1 MLGLWYNVRGGNV
14 CAHCE
19 FMWIH
24 AYLAELSIASSRL
37 LLGGSLTRLG
47 AAVFHLIVSALVQ
60 DELGDAPSQ
69 VSDLFAEMLEWTTVA
84 PISADALDL
93 QQAYM
98 DAGILA
104 PKWADDALHVA
115 MATVTDC
122 GLIVSW
128 NFKHIV
134 HFEKIP
140 QYNAVNARHG
150 YRPLAIYSPLEV
162 LHYGNEEEF

>member
-1 MLGLWYNVRGGNV
+1 MRALRVYVDTCVFGG
-14 CAHCE
+14 AFDSE
-19 FMWIH
+19 FQV
-24 AYLAELSIASSRL
+24 ATRRFFDEVKS
-37 LLGGSLTRLG
+37 GS
-47 AAVFHLIVSALVQ
+47 FHLIVSALVQ
-60 DELGDAPSQ
+60 DELGEAPSQ
-69 VSDLFAEMLEWTTVA
+69 VSDLFAEMLVWTTVA

-93 QQAYM
+93 QQAYL

-115 MATVTDC
+115 MATIADC
-122 GLIVSW
+122 SLIVSW

-140 QYNAVNARHG
+140 QYNAVNAIHG

-162 LHYGNEEEF
+162 LHYDNEEEF

>member
-1 MLGLWYNVRGGNV
+1 MRVLRVYVDTCVFGGAYDTEFQTATERFFDEVR
-14 CAHCE
+14 
-19 FMWIH
+19 
-24 AYLAELSIASSRL
+24 S
-37 LLGGSLTRLG
+37 GS
-47 AAVFHLIVSALVQ
+47 FHLIVSALVQ
-60 DELGDAPSQ
+60 DELADAPSQ
-69 VSDLFAEMLEWTTVA
+69 VSELYAEMMEWTTVA

-104 PKWADDALHVA
+104 PKWAADALHVA
-115 MATVTDC
+115 MATVADC
-122 GLIVSW
+122 SLIVSW

-140 QYNAVNARHG
+140 QYNAVNAKCG
-150 YRPLAIYSPLEV
+150 YRPLAIYSPSEV

>member
-1 MLGLWYNVRGGNV
+1 MRTLRVYVDTCVFGGAFDSEFQVATRRFFDEVR
-14 CAHCE
+14 
-19 FMWIH
+19 
-24 AYLAELSIASSRL
+24 S
-37 LLGGSLTRLG
+37 GSL
-47 AAVFHLIVSALVQ
+47 HLIVSALVQ

>member
-1 MLGLWYNVRGGNV
+1 MRALRVYVDTCVFGGAFDREFQVATRRFFDEVRT
-14 CAHCE
+14 
-19 FMWIH
+19 
-24 AYLAELSIASSRL
+24 
-37 LLGGSLTRLG
+37 GS
-47 AAVFHLIVSALVQ
+47 FHLTVSALVQ
-60 DELGDAPSQ
+60 DELNEAPMQ

-98 DAGILA
+98 DAGILM

-115 MATVTDC
+115 MATVADC
-122 GLIVSW
+122 SLIVSW

-140 QYNAVNARHG
+140 QYNAVNAKYG